1 MALTRQYDHEY
12 KMQAIKLA
20 KELGGYVKAAAE
32 LGIPKNTL
40 YNWMKAVREG
50 SLSIGKNEQSIFSQ
64 LIATKNRI
72 FKMFELEDD
81 IRLAVAEYKEIGDK
95 NGAGGGMNNPTE
107 ATALREICEV
117 KKVTLQNSE
126 VILYPERWLKVIES
140 TYSRLNSDEKEI
152 FRAKMR
158 GVYYLKICRKKH
170 VSANELY
177 RLTENCYK
185 YSLAVAS
192 QLGLIKVL

>member
-1 MALTRQYDHEY
+1 M
-12 KMQAIKLA
+12 KL
-20 KELGGYVKAAAE
+20 
-32 LGIPKNTL
+32 IT
-40 YNWMKAVREG
+40 
-50 SLSIGKNEQSIFSQ
+50 
-64 LIATKNRI
+64 TKKRI

-81 IRLAVAEYKEIGDK
+81 IRLAVAEYKKTGGK
-95 NGAGGGMNNPTE
+95 NGAGGGTNNPTE
-107 ATALREICEV
+107 AIALREICEV
-117 KKVTLQNSE
+117 KKVIVNSE

-158 GVYYLKICRKKH
+158 GIHYLKICRKNH

-177 RLTENCYK
+177 RLTDNCYS
-185 YSLAVAS
+185 YSLAAAC